1 MQNYKKENKKKK
13 EKAKRD
19 IKTEDEESKRMYA
32 IEETYKE
39 LSYDDWEEENKDKI
53 TEVKKHIPHY

>member
-1 MQNYKKENKKKK
+1 
-13 EKAKRD
+13 
-19 IKTEDEESKRMYA
+19 MYA

-53 TEVKKHIPHY
+53 TEVKKSIYLITN